1 MLVEVLECL
10 LVRFRVGFLNGGLDG
25 CLVDLVIVECFHL
38 AFPRT
43 TTVLLLFVTLD
54 VLLAVLPATTHG
66 DFPVFLLRSGGG
78 PCDAG
83 SYHHAL
89 MCASF
94 RFAVALCLDLGYL
107 A

>member
-1 MLVEVLECL
+1 MVPIAVLLARCRMLTQTLAKVSLLRALGPMLVEVLECL

-54 VLLAVLPATTHG
+54 VLLAVLPAATH
-66 DFPVFLLRSGGG
+66 
-78 PCDAG
+78 
-83 SYHHAL
+83 
-89 MCASF
+89 
-94 RFAVALCLDLGYL
+94 
-107 A
+107 